1 MPMEYVIYLIYIV
14 IVVILVSLYILYR
27 NIKDFGETLNEI
39 VKSSLKGEEVIL
51 GPGFGRPMKSAILI
65 NVSIFILAI
74 LILSFNPTMSFIV
87 PNILIFWT
95 IFAPYWLMNLFT
107 SRYLYNFPIVEMREM
122 VGLFISLA
130 SNLPSLTLYLIF
142 SYIYS
147 WPFFEVFTYFTII
160 SYVLVAFLSMKLKRK
175 LDTYKN

>member
-1 MPMEYVIYLIYIV
+1 MGYIIYLV
-14 IVVILVSLYILYR
+14 IVVILVLLYILYR

-39 VKSSLKGEEVIL
+39 VRSSLKGEEVVL
-51 GPGFGRPMKSAILI
+51 GPGFEKPMKSAILI

-74 LILSFNPTMSFIV
+74 LILSLNPAMSSTV
-87 PNILIFWT
+87 LNILIFWM
-95 IFAPYWLMNLFT
+95 ILAPYSFMSFFT
-107 SRYLYNFPIVEMREM
+107 SRYLYNFPIEEMRGL

-147 WPFFEVFTYFTII
+147 WPFFEIFTYFTIV
-160 SYVLVAFLSMKLKRK
+160 SYVLVVFLSVKLKRK
-175 LDTYKN
+175 VATYKN

>member
-1 MPMEYVIYLIYIV
+1 MGYIIYLV

-39 VKSSLKGEEVIL
+39 VRSSLKGEEVVL
-51 GPGFGRPMKSAILI
+51 GPGFEKPMKSAILI

-74 LILSFNPTMSFIV
+74 LILSLNPAMSSTV
-87 PNILIFWT
+87 LNILIFWM
-95 IFAPYWLMNLFT
+95 IFAPYSFMSFFT
-107 SRYLYNFPIVEMREM
+107 SRYLYNFPIEEMRGL

-147 WPFFEVFTYFTII
+147 WPFFEIFTYFTIV
-160 SYVLVAFLSMKLKRK
+160 SYVLVVFLSVRLKRK
-175 LDTYKN
+175 VATYKN